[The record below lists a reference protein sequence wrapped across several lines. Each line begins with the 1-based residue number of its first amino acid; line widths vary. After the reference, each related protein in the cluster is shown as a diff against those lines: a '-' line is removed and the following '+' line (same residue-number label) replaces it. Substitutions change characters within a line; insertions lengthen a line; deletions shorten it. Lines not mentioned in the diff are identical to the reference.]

1 MRLQVFKRHAV
12 LQASGSRGRA
22 SYLIS
27 RSVGF
32 YVFNGIGPNATSRHV
47 RVPNSV
53 GFLDDA
59 VVRWTAFCGFAR
71 RTSRASD
78 PSVGVGAR
86 G

>member
-1 MRLQVFKRHAV
+1 MSRIVRYLVTAKWRTYAFTKVFKLHAV
-12 LQASGSRGRA
+12 LQAFGSRGRA

-53 GFLDDA
+53 GFVDDA
-59 VVRWTAFCGFAR
+59 VVRWTVCCGFA
-71 RTSRASD
+71 
-78 PSVGVGAR
+78 
-86 G
+86 